1 VPERFRRIS
10 LPWLTF
16 LAAIAVAALM
26 FVYEVFKQLL
36 FPHISLWQ
44 SHVTTISFTTF
55 LTILAVY
62 AVGRTLRLLNVK
74 LEGDIVERERITKA
88 LQHSE
93 ARYRSLFE
101 RNRAGVFRSTQQG
114 RFLDCNQ
121 AFSELFGYTRE
132 ELLKLPAHV
141 LYPGGKEERD
151 ARLASFLKK
160 RQEKDMEICYLRK
173 DGSLVWVIQNV
184 VEVKDE
190 DGSDVTEGTLVDISE
205 RRNLEEKL
213 RQSQKMEAIGRLAGG
228 IAHDFNNLLTVIEGY
243 SRMLMDHLKNDRAA
257 HGQVKKIEEAAERAA
272 SLTQQLLAFSR
283 KQVLQPRV
291 INLNSLVENLGSLL
305 QRLIGEHIDLQTITA
320 PNLGQVQADAVQIE
334 QVFMNLVLNAR
345 DAMPEGGRLTLETGN
360 VDLDK
365 SYAADHPGVSP
376 GPYVMLAVSDTGAGM
391 TPETQ
396 ARIFEPFFTT
406 KELGRGTGLGLSMVY
421 GIVKQSGGH
430 IWVYSELGHGTTFKV
445 YLPRTEQAAETV
457 SARQPAASSIRGT
470 ETILLVEDDQALREL
485 VRSILASCGYSI
497 VAPKDSQEA
506 QNICEQRA
514 PGIHLL
520 LTDVVMPGISGRALA
535 QTILSRNPAA
545 KVLFM
550 SGYTENAIVH
560 HGVLDTGTHFLQKP
574 FTPSMLASKV
584 REVLDDRA
592 TLQPDSTAS

>member
-1 VPERFRRIS
+1 MS
-10 LPWLTF
+10 WLTF
-16 LAAIAVAALM
+16 FAAIAVAALM
-26 FVYEVFKQLL
+26 VVYEVFKQLL

-44 SHVTTISFTTF
+44 SHVTTIFFTTF

-62 AVGRTLRLLNVK
+62 AAGRRLHSLNAK
-74 LEGDIVERERITKA
+74 LEADIVERARITKA

-101 RNRAGVFRSTQQG
+101 RNRAGVFRSTPEG

-121 AFSELFGYTRE
+121 AFAELFGYTRE

-151 ARLASFLKK
+151 SRLASFLKT
-160 RQEKDMEICYLRK
+160 RHVRDMEIRYLHK
-173 DGSLVWVIQNV
+173 NGSLVWVIQNV

-205 RRNLEEKL
+205 RHSLEEKL

-228 IAHDFNNLLTVIEGY
+228 IAHDFNNLLTVIAGY
-243 SRMLMDHLKNDRAA
+243 SRMLMEHLKNDPAA
-257 HGQVKKIEEAAERAA
+257 QGQIKKIEEAAERAS

-283 KQVLQPRV
+283 KQVLQPKI
-291 INLNSLVENLGSLL
+291 INLNSLVENLGNLL
-305 QRLIGEHIDLQTITA
+305 ERLIGEHIDLQTITA
-320 PNLGQVQADAVQIE
+320 PDLGQVKADAVQIE
-334 QVFMNLVLNAR
+334 QVIMNLVLNAR
-345 DAMPEGGRLTLETGN
+345 DAMSAGGRLTLETGN

-365 SYAADHPGVSP
+365 SYSADHPGVSP

-396 ARIFEPFFTT
+396 ARVFEPFFTT

-430 IWVYSELGHGTTFKV
+430 IWIYSEVGHGTTFKV
-445 YLPRTEQAAETV
+445 YLPRTEEAADSSSV
-457 SARQPAASSIRGT
+457 GPPAASSIRGT

-485 VRSILASCGYSI
+485 VQSILARCGYCV
-497 VAPKDSQEA
+497 VAPTDTQQA
-506 QNICEQRA
+506 QIICEQRA
-514 PGIHLL
+514 SGIHLL

-560 HGVLDTGTHFLQKP
+560 HGVLDTGTHFIQKP
-574 FTPSMLASKV
+574 FTPFLLAAKV
-584 REVLDDRA
+584 REVLDHRA
-592 TLQPDSTAS
+592 TPGH

>member
-1 VPERFRRIS
+1 M
-10 LPWLTF
+10 
-16 LAAIAVAALM
+16 AAIAVAALM
-26 FVYEVFKQLL
+26 FLYEASKQLL

-44 SHVTTISFTTF
+44 SHVTTICFTTF
-55 LTILAVY
+55 LTVLAVY
-62 AVGRTLRLLNVK
+62 AVGRRLYSLNAK
-74 LEGDIVERERITKA
+74 LEADISERERITKA

-101 RNRAGVFRSTQQG
+101 RNRAGVFRSTHEG

-121 AFSELFGYTRE
+121 AFAELFGYTRQ
-132 ELLKLPAHV
+132 ELLKLPASV

-151 ARLASFLKK
+151 VRIAAFLKT
-160 RQEKDMEICYLRK
+160 RQMTDMEICYLRK
-173 DGSLVWVIQNV
+173 DGNPVWVIQNV
-184 VEVKDE
+184 IAVKDE
-190 DGSDVTEGTLVDISE
+190 DGRDVTEGTMVDISE

-243 SRMLMDHLKNDRAA
+243 SRMLLDHLQNDRDA
-257 HGQVKKIEEAAERAA
+257 QVQIKRIEDAAERAA

-283 KQVLQPRV
+283 KQVLQPKV

-305 QRLIGEHIDLQTITA
+305 QRLIGEHIDLQTTTA
-320 PNLGQVQADAVQIE
+320 PNLGQVKADGVQIE
-334 QVFMNLVLNAR
+334 QVIMNLVVNAR

-365 SYAADHPGVSP
+365 SYAVDHPSVSP

-396 ARIFEPFFTT
+396 ARVFEPFFTT

-430 IWVYSELGHGTTFKV
+430 IWIYSEVGHGTTFKV
-445 YLPRTEQAAETV
+445 YLPRTEEAAESPSV
-457 SARQPAASSIRGT
+457 RQPTASTIRGC
-470 ETILLVEDDQALREL
+470 ETILLVEDDQALRDL
-485 VRSILASCGYSI
+485 VQSILASCGYSV

-506 QNICEQRA
+506 QIICEQRA
-514 PGIHLL
+514 PSLHLL

-550 SGYTENAIVH
+550 SGYTENAIIH

-574 FTPSMLASKV
+574 FTPSILAAKV
-584 REVLDDRA
+584 REVLDHRN
-592 TLQPDSTAS
+592 TPGS